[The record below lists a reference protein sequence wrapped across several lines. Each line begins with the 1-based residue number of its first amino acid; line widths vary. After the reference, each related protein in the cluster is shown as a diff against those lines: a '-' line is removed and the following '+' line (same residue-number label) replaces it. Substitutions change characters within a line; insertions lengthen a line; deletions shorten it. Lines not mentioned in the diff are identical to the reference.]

1 MEVRVLPPQLD
12 IKVLEELAKIRF
24 EDDLKREIES
34 IIKWASV
41 LENVPDVEPLFSP
54 FESSTHLREDRVW
67 NWEFDDPRKNFPE
80 SFEGFL
86 RFVSPIG
93 RKT

>member
-1 MEVRVLPPQLD
+1 LD
-12 IKVLEELAKIRF
+12 IRSLEELAKIRF
-24 EDDLKREIES
+24 EDDLREDIES

-54 FESSTHLREDRVW
+54 FEGYTPLREDTVW
-67 NWEFDDPRKNFPE
+67 DWEFDDPKKNFPE